1 MKAEHFIENNYHSK
15 AGLEADKLIE
25 DKTGKEVS
33 FEEIAEA
40 YHEHKL
46 KLLSIADVSSS
57 FKVGTY
63 TWYKQGDNKYCHWS
77 EGLKMVIEKD
87 GVVIKLEGEEIK
99 KLVGSLPRTFGG
111 TY

>member
-1 MKAEHFIENNYHSK
+1 MKTDIVGTPK
-15 AGLEADKLIE
+15 GI
-25 DKTGKEVS
+25 GKEALH
-33 FEEIAEA
+33 IG
-40 YHEHKL
+40 
-46 KLLSIADVSSS
+46 DVSSS

-63 TWYKQGDNKYCHWS
+63 SLYKQGDSSYCHWS

-87 GVVIKLEGEEIK
+87 GAVIKLEGEEIK

>member
-1 MKAEHFIENNYHSK
+1 MSKENNTS
-15 AGLEADKLIE
+15 DKPQNGN
-25 DKTGKEVS
+25 D
-33 FEEIAEA
+33 F
-40 YHEHKL
+40 
-46 KLLSIADVSSS
+46 IADVSSS

-63 TWYKQGDNKYCHWS
+63 TLYKQGDNKYCHWS
-77 EGLKMVIEKD
+77 KGLKMVIEKD